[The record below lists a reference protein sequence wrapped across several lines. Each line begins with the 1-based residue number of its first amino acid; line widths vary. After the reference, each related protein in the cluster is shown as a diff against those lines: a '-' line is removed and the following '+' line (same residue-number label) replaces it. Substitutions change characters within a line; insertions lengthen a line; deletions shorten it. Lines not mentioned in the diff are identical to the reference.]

1 MTTFN
6 VLPPFPVFF
15 GRDGKPLEAGFVF
28 IGELNQNPEDEEQE
42 KAIFWDAA
50 LTIPAAQPVRT
61 IGGYPSRAGS
71 PSQVFVDGK
80 FSLTVRDKNMQM
92 VYTVGDAA
100 ALNPD
105 AILTAADVVLAEAAA
120 AIAVAAAVDAETA
133 KDGAETAE
141 TNAAASAAAAATSE
155 TNAETAEDNAA
166 ASAAAALVSEGNAA
180 ASETA
185 TEALFEDFDTR
196 YLGAKASAP
205 TLDNEGNALQTGA
218 VYFNSTSDTLF
229 VWDGAA
235 WSPAV
240 FDTAGALFA
249 VNNLSD
255 VANAATSRANIGL
268 QYASEAEAEAGT
280 SNIRA
285 MTPLRTADA
294 IAAQR
299 PVSANADFTADTTSL
314 ATRGT
319 IKTFVDGAIISGT
332 GLKFLASVP
341 VGTGPTVLITGLP
354 TGRPLLFVFNY
365 FKSSA
370 TTTASLNV
378 RSSEDGGASF
388 LSTPISITG
397 STNWFSAS
405 NVVGTMTYS
414 PVGGGLVESNIARI
428 SVAGAAG
435 TVQDTLGL
443 GQQSRGGVLAFSSAI
458 NAVEFSW
465 SAPGLNFAPGVG
477 IGPDASSILVYEVV

>member
-1 MTTFN
+1 MVTFN

-15 GRDGKPLEAGFVF
+15 GRDGKPLEAGYVF

-249 VNNLSD
+249 ANNLSD
-255 VANAATSRANIGL
+255 VANAATARANIGL

-294 IAAQR
+294 IAALR
-299 PVSANADFTADTTSL
+299 PVSTDPDFSVDPTSL
-314 ATRGT
+314 ADRDT
-319 IKTFVDGAIISGT
+319 IADYIPAALNASGSAPIYACRAWVNFNGT
-332 GLKFLASVP
+332 GTVAIRASGNVSSITDNATGDYTLNFTTAMP
-341 VGTGPTVLITGLP
+341 DADYSFVGSANRDPRALVSTMPQ
-354 TGRPLLFVFNY
+354 LLTTTSARLRVVGQSGS
-365 FKSSA
+365 SSA
-370 TTTASLNV
+370 DTD
-378 RSSEDGGASF
+378 SS
-388 LSTPISITG
+388 T
-397 STNWFSAS
+397 
-405 NVVGTMTYS
+405 VC
-414 PVGGGLVESNIARI
+414 
-428 SVAGAAG
+428 VAIF
-435 TVQDTLGL
+435 
-443 GQQSRGGVLAFSSAI
+443 R
-458 NAVEFSW
+458 
-465 SAPGLNFAPGVG
+465 
-477 IGPDASSILVYEVV
+477 

>member
-15 GRDGKPLEAGFVF
+15 GRDGKPLEAGYVF

-166 ASAAAALVSEGNAA
+166 ASAAAAFVSEGNAA

-229 VWDGAA
+229 VWDGAT

-285 MTPLRTADA
+285 MTPLRTSDA

-299 PVSANADFTADTTSL
+299 PVSTDPDFTVAPTSL
-314 ATRGT
+314 ADRETIADYVVGRDLQGGT
-319 IKTFVDGAIISGT
+319 LVATTSGT
-332 GLKFLASVP
+332 AFDFTSIPAQVQEIDVIFDGVNLSGTDDILVQ
-341 VGTGPTVLITGLP
+341 VGTSGGVVTTGYLCAGVATNGADGGRATSTSGMLIRRGAGANICHAVMSLKRLAPGSSIWVQNHSGRIGPEIAALGGGRISLGAELDRVRVTRTGSN
-354 TGRPLLFVFNY
+354 TF
-365 FKSSA
+365 SA
-370 TTTASLNV
+370 GNLNV
-378 RSSEDGGASF
+378 R
-388 LSTPISITG
+388 
-397 STNWFSAS
+397 W
-405 NVVGTMTYS
+405 
-414 PVGGGLVESNIARI
+414 R
-428 SVAGAAG
+428 
-435 TVQDTLGL
+435 
-443 GQQSRGGVLAFSSAI
+443 
-458 NAVEFSW
+458 
-465 SAPGLNFAPGVG
+465 
-477 IGPDASSILVYEVV
+477 